1 MHGLPAAVVF
11 LTILIST
18 IHASVKISCFNMWKT
33 MFTLL
38 LICMLIQIECS
49 LCEEEVLTQHFN
61 DLSNKFCLPA
71 IHFVL
76 FIK

>member
-1 MHGLPAAVVF
+1 
-11 LTILIST
+11 
-18 IHASVKISCFNMWKT
+18 

-38 LICMLIQIECS
+38 LICMLIQVERS

-71 IHFVL
+71 IHFVP
-76 FIK
+76 IY